1 MMLRDEWRQDQ
12 LHSNDETTRKE
23 SLWATFM
30 NDANSANSKIAKGI
44 NLNEM
49 NPAVVMPGGGQTET
63 PRDLAVR
70 REGGGP

>member
-1 MMLRDEWRQDQ
+1 MMRTDPATVNDVFMMLRDEWRQDQ

-44 NLNEM
+44 D
-49 NPAVVMPGGGQTET
+49 Q
-63 PRDLAVR
+63 RDK
-70 REGGGP
+70 